1 MDVKVIVDDDELTID
16 LSGVNDQVSGPFNSG
31 REAGAVSVGRMAAK
45 FLFSSAT
52 PVNEGDFERVKIEIP
67 DGKFLSAGPGAAYG
81 SAGNTHA
88 SVVDTILSAFSEA
101 LPDRIPAGHHGIYG
115 THTITGITR
124 RRVRVFFALMRCQA
138 GGVPFPIPTGRDPTV
153 LRLHGD
159 VRDVPVEI

>member
-1 MDVKVIVDDDELTID
+1 M
-16 LSGVNDQVSGPFNSG
+16 
-31 REAGAVSVGRMAAK
+31 SVGRMAAK

-101 LPDRIPAGHHGIYG
+101 LPDRIPAGHRG
-115 THTITGITR
+115 
-124 RRVRVFFALMRCQA
+124 ALRHAYHHRNQRADGCA
-138 GGVPFPIPTGRDPTV
+138 FSLP
-153 LRLHGD
+153 
-159 VRDVPVEI
+159 